1 MDKAPTHHKFKPWR
15 ATTRL
20 AVSTGLGIVAYV
32 ALDRFRPDL
41 PGGILAW
48 DVGVFC
54 FLFLTYRV
62 IADHSIE
69 SIRRRAATLDTRAS
83 VLMILVVAAACAS
96 LYGLSLNLDALP
108 GHPTL
113 RVVLAGVTVA
123 GSWSLIHT
131 VFSLHYAHFYYAA
144 PEGGLIFP
152 GGEDPNYY
160 DFLYYGFV
168 VGMTCQVSDVQ
179 VSSSGLRRLT
189 LVHGVLSFVF
199 NTVILAM
206 AVNIGASLLSG
217 PT

>member
-1 MDKAPTHHKFKPWR
+1 MDKAETHHRFKPWR

-20 AVSTGLGIVAYV
+20 AVSTGLGIIVYFAIH
-32 ALDRFRPDL
+32 RFRPDL
-41 PGGILAW
+41 PAGILAW
-48 DVGVFC
+48 DVAVFC
-54 FLFLTYRV
+54 FLLLTYRV
-62 IADHSIE
+62 IADHSID

-83 VLMILVVAAACAS
+83 VLMVLVVAAACVS

-108 GHPTL
+108 GHPEL

-131 VFSLHYAHFYYAA
+131 IFSLHYAHFYYAA

-179 VSSSGLRRLT
+179 VSSPPWRRLV
-189 LVHGVLSFVF
+189 LAHGVMSFLF
-199 NTVILAM
+199 NTVVLALSI
-206 AVNIGASLLSG
+206 NLLAG
-217 PT
+217 LL

>member
-1 MDKAPTHHKFKPWR
+1 MDKAQSHHRFKPWR

-20 AVSTGLGIVAYV
+20 AVSTVLGIIVYV
-32 ALDRFRPDL
+32 GLDRSRPDL

-48 DVGVFC
+48 DAGVFC
-54 FLFLTYRV
+54 FLLLTYRV

-83 VLMILVVAAACAS
+83 VLMIIVVAAACVS

-168 VGMTCQVSDVQ
+168 IGMTCQVADVQ
-179 VSSSGLRRLT
+179 VASSGLRRLT
-189 LVHGVLSFVF
+189 LIHGVLAFVF

-217 PT
+217 PA

>member
-1 MDKAPTHHKFKPWR
+1 MAEARTHHWLKSWH

-20 AVSTGLGIVAYV
+20 AVSTVPGIIVYV
-32 ALDRFRPDL
+32 ALNRSRPDL
-41 PGGILAW
+41 PAGILAW
-48 DVGVFC
+48 DVGVFF
-54 FLFLTYRV
+54 FLLFTFWV

-83 VLMILVVAAACAS
+83 VLMILVVTAACAS
-96 LYGLSLNLDALP
+96 LYGLSLNLDAMP
-108 GHPTL
+108 RYPTL

-152 GGEDPNYY
+152 GGKDPNYY

-189 LVHGVLSFVF
+189 LVHGVLSFIF

-217 PT
+217 PA

>member
-1 MDKAPTHHKFKPWR
+1 MAEARTHHWFKPWH

-20 AVSTGLGIVAYV
+20 AVSTVLGILVYAG
-32 ALDRFRPDL
+32 LDWSRPDL
-41 PGGILAW
+41 PAGILAW
-48 DVGVFC
+48 DAGVFC
-54 FLFLTYRV
+54 FLLLTFRV
-62 IADHSIE
+62 IADHSID
-69 SIRRRAATLDTRAS
+69 SIRRRAATLDTTAS
-83 VLMILVVAAACAS
+83 ALMTIVVAAACAS
-96 LYGLSLNLDALP
+96 LYGLILNLDALP

-206 AVNIGASLLSG
+206 AVNIGAGLLT
-217 PT
+217 PTH